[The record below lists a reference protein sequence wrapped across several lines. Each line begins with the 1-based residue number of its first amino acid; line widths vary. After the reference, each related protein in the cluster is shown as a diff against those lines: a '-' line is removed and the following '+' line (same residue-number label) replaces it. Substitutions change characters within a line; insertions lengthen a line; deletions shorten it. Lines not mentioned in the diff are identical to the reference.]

1 MKQTKRAK
9 KVIAITKLLKEA
21 PFIKAKD
28 VALKYKCSI
37 NYAYTLVAQA
47 KRKLEYDSK
56 FTDPLSAASQYSQ
69 DIEWHDPIPDS
80 NSPPREEVN
89 TPDMVNQPPHYV
101 VGGIE
106 TIDFIQAKLTPDEFR
121 GYLKGNILKY
131 TSRAG
136 HKGDVD
142 TDIGKLVWY
151 ANKLQSLK

>member
-1 MKQTKRAK
+1 MKQTKRSK
-9 KVIAITKLLKEA
+9 KIAAIVRMLKHNPLA
-21 PFIKAKD
+21 KAKD
-28 VALKYKCSI
+28 VALRYNCSI
-37 NYAYTLVAQA
+37 NYAYSLVAHA
-47 KRKLEYDSK
+47 KKQIAYENLFEPEPRIEMFDLVFQDS
-56 FTDPLSAASQYSQ
+56 D
-69 DIEWHDPIPDS
+69 
-80 NSPPREEVN
+80 SPPCEEVN
-89 TPDMVNQPPHYV
+89 TPDMVNQPPHYT

-151 ANKLQSLK
+151 ANKLQSIK

>member
-1 MKQTKRAK
+1 MRQTKRAK
-9 KVIAITKLLKEA
+9 KVSSIVKLLRGA
-21 PFIKAKD
+21 PFTKAKD
-28 VALKYKCSI
+28 IALKYKCSM
-37 NYAYTLVAQA
+37 NYAYTLISQA
-47 KRKLEYDSK
+47 KKQIAYENLFEPEPRIEMFDLVFQDS
-56 FTDPLSAASQYSQ
+56 D
-69 DIEWHDPIPDS
+69 
-80 NSPPREEVN
+80 SPPCEEVN
-89 TPDMVNQPPHYV
+89 TPDMVNQPPHYT

-151 ANKLQSLK
+151 AIKLQSIK